1 MPIQYQVRR
10 TYIRGTAGDSTIRR
24 DKSPHH
30 VTGDSARSAALS
42 FINDDGA
49 RLLGVISDLPEE
61 DEATACAW
69 REGRVYVILV
79 QRERRSVPRSR

>member
-1 MPIQYQVRR
+1 MLPNQYLVRR

-24 DKSPHH
+24 DRSPHP
-30 VTGDSARSAALS
+30 VVAETARSAARA
-42 FINDDGA
+42 FISDDGA

-69 REGRVYVILV
+69 RDGRVYVILV
-79 QRERRSVPRSR
+79 QRERRRAPRR

>member
-1 MPIQYQVRR
+1 MVRR

-24 DKSPHH
+24 DRSPHP
-30 VTGDSARSAALS
+30 VMADSARNAALS
-42 FINDDGA
+42 FINADEA
-49 RLLGVISDLPEE
+49 RLLGVISDLPDE

-79 QRERRSVPRSR
+79 QRERRRAPRSK

>member
-1 MPIQYQVRR
+1 MAQYLVRR
-10 TYIRGTAGDSTIRR
+10 TNIRGTAGDSTIRR
-24 DKSPHH
+24 DRSPH
-30 VTGDSARSAALS
+30 TINEDSARSAALS
-42 FINDDGA
+42 FITADNA

-79 QRERRSVPRSR
+79 QRERRNAPRPK